1 MKTIE
6 VLDQQTI
13 DKIAAGEVIE
23 RPASVVKEL
32 VENAIDAGANAVTVE
47 IKDGGTTLIR
57 ITDNGEGIV
66 QNQVPLAFLRH
77 ATSKIKRVEDLLGVT
92 SLGFRGEALSSIAAV
107 CQVELITKTAGSL
120 TGTRYMIEGGTEK
133 SIEEIGAPEGTTFLV
148 RNIFYNTPARK
159 KFLKSSMTEAGY
171 INDLMERLALSHPNV
186 SFKFIS
192 NNQTKMHT
200 SGNDNLKDIIYNV
213 YGRDIANHLIA
224 LENANEQV
232 SLKGYIGKPIVS
244 RGNRNYEN
252 YFINGRYIKSNII
265 ARAIEDAYKTFMMQ
279 HKYPFT
285 AIHFTMDGDLLDI
298 NVHPTKMELRFAD
311 NEKMYQLVYDSV
323 KQGLTK
329 KELIPEVTVKED
341 KTEKIKEAKVLQS
354 IPEPFEKKRLEQMRE
369 RSNYQATPGKVFPP
383 NLSTPHTIG
392 EHAGRPDNAGRGSV
406 PANKPVYED
415 TKNLMS
421 SLLPKTEAGQKDV
434 LPDASVDAASN
445 QTQNLVNPDALG
457 DIAAQAADMTID
469 SGSTPQMPTLA
480 SDEANL
486 SQAGASNADAMPG
499 NYQRTGDVPV
509 TGKSEVT
516 DGAPVPDTT
525 AVTDAI
531 VPNTGST
538 DPTIIKSAQQI
549 DLFEGKL
556 LSKESVSQHRI
567 IGQVFGTYWLVEFQE
582 KLYII
587 DQHAAHE
594 KVLYERTMN
603 NLNRRNFTSQYLSP
617 PIILT
622 LSMQEEE
629 LLKRYMENFTQIG
642 FEIEPF
648 GGKEYSIRAVPDNLF
663 GIAQQDLFI
672 EMLDSLGEQTGRMKA
687 EVINEKI
694 ASMSCKAAVK
704 GNHKMTAMEAESL
717 IAELLTL
724 ENPYNCPHGRP
735 TIISMTKYEME
746 KKFKRIV

>member
-47 IKDGGTTLIR
+47 IKDGGTSLIR
-57 ITDNGEGIV
+57 ITDNGEGIT
-66 QNQVPLAFLRH
+66 QDQVPLAFLRH

-120 TGTRYMIEGGTEK
+120 TGTRYIIEGGTEK
-133 SIEEIGAPEGTTFLV
+133 SKEEIGAPEGTTFLV
-148 RNIFYNTPARK
+148 RNIFFNTPARK

-232 SLKGYIGKPIVS
+232 SLKGYIGKPIIS

-265 ARAIEDAYKTFMMQ
+265 ARAIEDSYKTFMMQ

-323 KQGLTK
+323 KQGLTQ
-329 KELIPEVTVKED
+329 KELIPEVTVKAD

-354 IPEPFEKKRLEQMRE
+354 IPEPFEKNRLEQMRE
-369 RSNYQATPGKVFPP
+369 RSNYQASPGKAFPP
-383 NLSTPHTIG
+383 KPGAPRPIG
-392 EHAGRPDNAGRGSV
+392 EHAERGSV

-434 LPDASVDAASN
+434 LPDASVVAASS
-445 QTQNLVNPDALG
+445 QTQNIVNPDTQG
-457 DIAAQAADMTID
+457 EIAAQAGDMTIA
-469 SGSTPQMPTLA
+469 SRSTPQMTA
-480 SDEANL
+480 IAADGANL
-486 SQAGASNADAMPG
+486 SHAGASDADVS
-499 NYQRTGDVPV
+499 N
-509 TGKSEVT
+509 S
-516 DGAPVPDTT
+516 
-525 AVTDAI
+525 
-531 VPNTGST
+531 GSLNQS
-538 DPTIIKSAQQI
+538 IIQSAQQL

-556 LSKESVSQHRI
+556 LSRESVSEHRI
-567 IGQVFGTYWLVEFQE
+567 IGQVFSTYWLVEFQE

-603 NLNRRNFTSQYLSP
+603 NLNGRNFTSQYLSP

-629 LLKRYMENFTQIG
+629 LLKRYMDNFTQIG

-735 TIISMTKYEME
+735 TIISMTKVEME